1 MNGSS
6 SRNKYTK
13 CIVLYSINP
22 NLSEIMKKQKEL
34 KFLFIAVLSGLILSC
49 TQNADQKPQP
59 QIGARSAEIIT
70 KGRLKFKDL
79 NKNGKI
85 DKYEDWRLSDDERI
99 ADLLSQMTL
108 EEKVGLMFH
117 PNIAVPADG
126 VVKYDLN
133 EEEKAAVAKAANE
146 QYAGPIGPG
155 GQAPAGGGMVPG
167 QMRRT
172 ATAKSFIEEKNFRN
186 ILNNGVAPVREF
198 ATWSNKMQEI
208 AEATRLGIPIMFSTD
223 PRHGATLGAHVSG
236 RQYFSQWPSKEGQVG
251 ITSARDTAIV
261 RKFGEVVAEEYRAVG
276 LHMIL
281 GPQIDVMTEPRW
293 GRNMGCFSEDADL
306 TSEMLAAFM
315 DGAQGKN
322 VGPDK
327 ILVHLK
333 HWPGSGP
340 HKAGTGQWLVYPGN
354 NLDYHLKPWKT
365 GIEKGALAAM
375 GYYSGTFIDS
385 LNVNYSYHFSTD
397 VLYKQLGFKG
407 AICTDWGVVS
417 RGPLKP
423 SLQGKTTLKD
433 NMEMIINAGVDQMG
447 SETNNDLVI
456 ELVKEGRVTEDRINQ
471 AAGRI
476 LKWHFILGLFE
487 NPYVDPE
494 AAVKIVQSEKN
505 QALGYQAQLESIVLL
520 TNDGVL
526 PAKRN
531 IKIYTDGIDKA
542 IAAKYGTLE
551 DNPKNADLI
560 IVRASTQEERGF
572 GGQPGQGGNAGNRQ
586 GAGRNNSPNAA
597 GQQQV
602 RPQMANPFAPRD
614 IDIAFPAEKW
624 ESIKALARTGKP
636 VVVAFN
642 PSGSSCVLPQDLKQV
657 VKGTIMIFD
666 ALDNALLDVV
676 FGEFNPKGKLPFEIP
691 SSMDAVK
698 KQLEDVPFDSENPAF
713 KFGDGLSYN

>member
-1 MNGSS
+1 
-6 SRNKYTK
+6 
-13 CIVLYSINP
+13 
-22 NLSEIMKKQKEL
+22 MKTFRS
-34 KFLFIAVLSGLILSC
+34 FLPLLTAIFLSC
-49 TQNADQKPQP
+49 IFTACSDNGTSKPQP
-59 QIGARSAEIIT
+59 VLGSKSAKIIEK
-70 KGRLKFKDL
+70 KGLQFKDL
-79 NKNGKI
+79 NKNGEL
-85 DKYEDWRLSDDERI
+85 DLYEDWRLPDSIRI

-126 VVKYDLN
+126 VVKYDFS
-133 EEEKAAVAKAANE
+133 EEEKAAMANAGNE
-146 QYAGPIGPG
+146 NYAGPIGPG
-155 GQAPAGGGMVPG
+155 GQGPAGGGMAMG

-172 ATAKSFIEEKNFRN
+172 ATAKSYIEEKNFRN

-236 RQYFSQWPSKEGQVG
+236 KQYFSQWPSKEGQVG
-251 ITSARDTAIV
+251 ITSARDTTIMK
-261 RKFGEVVAEEYRAVG
+261 KFGETIAEEYRAVG

-293 GRNMGCFSEDADL
+293 SRNMGCFSEDADL
-306 TSEMLAAFM
+306 TTEMLAAFM
-315 DGAQGKN
+315 DGAQGKD
-322 VGPDK
+322 VGPGK

-333 HWPGSGP
+333 HWPGAGP
-340 HKAGTGQWLVYPGN
+340 HANGTGQWLIYPGN
-354 NLDYHLKPWKT
+354 NFEYHLRPWKK

-375 GYYSGTFIDS
+375 GYYSGTYYDS
-385 LNVNYSYHFSTD
+385 LNVNYSYHFSTEIF
-397 VLYKQLGFKG
+397 YGQLGFKG

-447 SETNNDLVI
+447 SETNNQLVL
-456 ELVKEGRVTEDRINQ
+456 ELVKEGKVKEERINE

-476 LKWHFILGLFE
+476 LQWHFKLGLFE

-494 AAVKIVQSEKN
+494 EATKIVQSEKN
-505 QALGYQAQLESIVLL
+505 QKLGYEAQLKSIVLL
-520 TNDGVL
+520 VNEGVL
-526 PAKRN
+526 PAAEN
-531 IKIYTDGIDKA
+531 IKIYVEGIEKE
-542 IAAKYGTLE
+542 IAARYATVT
-551 DNPKNADLI
+551 DNPKEADLI
-560 IVRASTQEERGF
+560 IVRTSTEEERSFPGF
-572 GGQPGQGGNAGNRQ
+572 GGAMPVQGPGQGNQRNAR
-586 GAGRNNSPNAA
+586 
-597 GQQQV
+597 
-602 RPQMANPFAPRD
+602 RPQLNQAQAAAAMNPFAPREVN
-614 IDIAFPAEKW
+614 IDFPAKKW
-624 ESIKALARTGKP
+624 DNIKNLARSGKP

-642 PSGSSCVLPQDLKQV
+642 PSGSSCVMPSDLRNV
-657 VKGTIMIFD
+657 AKGAIMIFD

-676 FGEFNPKGKLPFEIP
+676 FGKFNPVGRLSFEIP

-713 KFGDGLSYN
+713 EFGYGLSYSK